1 VEAGHAPA
9 PAAPMRRA
17 IVVLTGVLLVAAFGL
32 SACSDYTKDID
43 AVRQDRTVTQDQTN
57 DALALQLA
65 GARGKVEWVGDRPD
79 KYKDNEYIVA
89 VTAKIER
96 ITRAGAK
103 RQIELQFIRNRQ
115 NQQIS
120 FEQLTIDGQPQ
131 GLVGGA
137 LNLLLMQLE

>member
-1 VEAGHAPA
+1 MPA
-9 PAAPMRRA
+9 LASSMRRCLL
-17 IVVLTGVLLVAAFGL
+17 VLLGVLLLTAPLAG
-32 SACSDYTKDID
+32 CSDYTKDIE
-43 AVRQDRTVTQDQTN
+43 AVRQDRTVSQDQTN

-65 GARGKVEWVGDRPD
+65 GARGKVEWVADRPE
-79 KYKDNEYIVA
+79 KYKDNGYIVG

-103 RQIELQFIRNRQ
+103 RLIELQFIRNQQ

-131 GLVGGA
+131 GIVGGT

>member
-1 VEAGHAPA
+1 MRRRLLVLLGVLFI
-9 PAAPMRRA
+9 AAPLA
-17 IVVLTGVLLVAAFGL
+17 
-32 SACSDYTKDID
+32 ACSDYSKDIE
-43 AVRQDRTVTQDQTN
+43 AVRADRTVTQDQTN
-57 DALALQLA
+57 DELARQLA
-65 GARGKVEWVGDRPD
+65 GARGKVEWVADRPD
-79 KYKDNEYIVA
+79 KYKDNEYIVG

-103 RQIELQFIRNRQ
+103 RLIELQFIHNRQ
-115 NQQIS
+115 NQLIS

>member
-1 VEAGHAPA
+1 
-9 PAAPMRRA
+9 MRRHLL
-17 IVVLTGVLLVAAFGL
+17 VLLGVLFVAGPLV
-32 SACSDYTKDID
+32 ACSDYTKDIE
-43 AVRQDRTVTQDQTN
+43 AVRQDHTVNKDQTN
-57 DALALQLA
+57 DELALQLA
-65 GARGKVEWVGDRPD
+65 GARGKVEWVADRPE
-79 KYKDNEYIVA
+79 KYKDNEYIVG

-96 ITRAGAK
+96 LTKAGGK
-103 RQIELQFIRNRQ
+103 REIELQFIRNQQ

>member
-1 VEAGHAPA
+1 MNRLLRILAVA
-9 PAAPMRRA
+9 
-17 IVVLTGVLLVAAFGL
+17 VLAVCPLA
-32 SACSDYTKDID
+32 ACSDYTKDVE

-65 GARGKVEWVGDRPD
+65 GARGKVEWVADRPD

>member
-1 VEAGHAPA
+1 
-9 PAAPMRRA
+9 MRRA

-79 KYKDNEYIVA
+79 RYKDNEYIVA